1 MAGTGARRRSQERTA
16 RAKTESVD
24 KKDVAMSEYTSFTK
38 GRIKLDAR
46 KGGRKTRD
54 ARKSGDARQWREG
67 LGDTRKDVAV
77 DMYHE
82 APMPDFEQCIAGASV
97 PLPRR
102 SAGVRRTY
110 LGSLWTIHQL
120 DCAHDEL
127 ARRFLPSRLS
137 RTANAECPSTH
148 HHPLSCA
155 RRERG
160 GPAAWQD
167 QPTEQQ
173 QRHSRRHRSQRSG
186 DGSVEDSCSGN
197 PAKRS
202 CSLD

>member
-1 MAGTGARRRSQERTA
+1 
-16 RAKTESVD
+16 
-24 KKDVAMSEYTSFTK
+24 MSGDTSFTK
-38 GRIKLDAR
+38 GRIKLDTR
-46 KGGRKTRD
+46 RGGRKTRD

-148 HHPLSCA
+148 HHPPSCA

-160 GPAAWQD
+160 CPAAWQD
-167 QPTEQQ
+167 QPAEQQ
-173 QRHSRRHRSQRSG
+173 QRHSRGNRSQRSG
-186 DGSVEDSCSGN
+186 DGSVGDSRGQE
-197 PAKRS
+197 PTIHLY
-202 CSLD
+202 SLDWQPPCSSGRLLARSSATPP